1 VVRGDG
7 MSRQSNADIVVL
19 GIGCENITVYA
30 AAARIA
36 ETEESLLRKVS
47 AGPWFT
53 ITLRLLR
60 TRYC

>member
-1 VVRGDG
+1 MVT
-7 MSRQSNADIVVL
+7 L
-19 GIGCENITVYA
+19 GIGCENILVYA

-36 ETEESLLRKVS
+36 ETEESLLWKVS

-53 ITLRLLR
+53 IIHRLLR